1 MEVEFGIHLDVEVF
15 SIGKDVNAFLDL
27 SIQTFLVS
35 SLNFNF
41 KATVFLNFLWM
52 EIVIVSLEIVIIIV
66 TKSLNDPLKPSS
78 PKNWLGGQEEQGHG
92 VVPLDP
98 GGYQQPTTFILEV
111 GSNN

>member
-27 SIQTFLVS
+27 SIQTFLEG

-52 EIVIVSLEIVIIIV
+52 EIVKVPCKRIRCCLVLNILLVTLESVVS
-66 TKSLNDPLKPSS
+66 
-78 PKNWLGGQEEQGHG
+78 
-92 VVPLDP
+92 
-98 GGYQQPTTFILEV
+98 
-111 GSNN
+111 